1 MTMRLSKQEVEHV
14 AHLARLAISEE
25 EKDIFSRQLSEILT
39 YIGKL
44 SELDTSNVQPTS
56 HVLDLSNVFREDAV
70 KECLPST
77 EVLAGAPDR
86 ENGFFRVPKIIEER
100 E

>member
-1 MTMRLSKQEVEHV
+1 MKLSKQEVEHV

-25 EKDIFSRQLSEILT
+25 EVEIFSRQLSEILT

-44 SELDTSNVQPTS
+44 NELDTSRVQPTS

-77 EVLAGAPDR
+77 EVLSNAPDR

>member
-1 MTMRLSKQEVEHV
+1 MKLSKQEVEHV

-25 EKDIFSRQLSEILT
+25 EKEIFSRQLSEILT

-44 SELDTSNVQPTS
+44 NELDTSHIQPTS

-70 KECLPST
+70 RESLPIT
-77 EVLAGAPDR
+77 EVMTNTPDR
-86 ENGFFRVPKIIEER
+86 ENGFFRVPKIIKER
-100 E
+100 K

>member
-1 MTMRLSKQEVEHV
+1 MKLSKQEVEHV
-14 AHLARLAISEE
+14 AHLARLTITEE
-25 EKDIFSRQLSEILT
+25 EKEIFSRQLSEILT

-44 SELDTSNVQPTS
+44 NELDTSKVQPTS

-70 KECLPST
+70 RESLPIT
-77 EVLAGAPDR
+77 EVMANTPDR